1 MKNSFPN
8 SLFKMA
14 LLCGVITASAGA
26 GQFAQYYYS
35 VGDLRAVSLAEGAGD
50 DLGRQS
56 AVKAFTQECLIGKKP
71 AGNSIEE
78 SMASPSIGVMECAES
93 NGFVELASVV
103 VSADDALK
111 SHAWPL
117 SLVAGQNQ

>member
-35 VGDLRAVSLAEGAGD
+35 VGDLRAVSLAEWAGD

-56 AVKAFTQECLIGKKP
+56 AVKAFTQECNDPLNNFTWYSRRNCGER
-71 AGNSIEE
+71 NH
-78 SMASPSIGVMECAES
+78 
-93 NGFVELASVV
+93 
-103 VSADDALK
+103 DARTR
-111 SHAWPL
+111 
-117 SLVAGQNQ
+117 NQTMDSKAQG